1 MSSLSGTMAA
11 GAGLMG
17 QAALGL
23 AFFAGTLVPCFL
35 VSRLFLWLTRKS
47 TSGGNWRVLACHAGS
62 LALATVLGG
71 LGMADGGPF
80 AGAQAFQTYA
90 LPQLVLFI
98 VDLWRRR
105 ESSQG

>member
-1 MSSLSGTMAA
+1 MSSLSETMAV

-17 QAALGL
+17 EAGL
-23 AFFAGTLVPCFL
+23 ALVVLAGAFVPCFL
-35 VSRLFLWLTRKS
+35 VSRLFLWLTRKW
-47 TSGGNWRVLACHAGS
+47 TGGGNWRVLACHAGS
-62 LALATVLGG
+62 LAVATVLGG

-80 AGAQAFQTYA
+80 AGAQALQTYA

-105 ESSQG
+105 GTGQG